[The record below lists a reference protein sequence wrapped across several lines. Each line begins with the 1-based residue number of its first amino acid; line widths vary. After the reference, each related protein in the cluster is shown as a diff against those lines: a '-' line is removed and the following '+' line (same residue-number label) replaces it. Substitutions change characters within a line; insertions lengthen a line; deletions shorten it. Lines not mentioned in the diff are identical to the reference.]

1 MINKLYIA
9 TDSTESFRFIIV
21 DSTELVQSVRDI
33 HNTSATASAALGR
46 LSTMASIMSHELKMT
61 NIILH

>member
-21 DSTELVQSVRDI
+21 DSTELVQSVKNI

-46 LSTMASIMSHELKMT
+46 LSTMASIMSH
-61 NIILH
+61 

>member
-33 HNTSATASAALGR
+33 
-46 LSTMASIMSHELKMT
+46 
-61 NIILH
+61 IIHQQQHPLRWED